1 LFNIG
6 MPEIIVILIVA
17 ILVIGPKRLPEV
29 ANALGKGLSEFKR
42 AMNNVKEELKLD
54 EVRNDVN
61 EMKDSLLFKNS
72 YFDEEKEVKEEK
84 KTTEE
89 TKVNEE
95 TKGQKLEVVD
105 HKADKAAGESHSPYP
120 PSPESDSKK

>member
-29 ANALGKGLSEFKR
+29 ANALGKGLAEFKR
-42 AMNNVKEELKLD
+42 AMNNVKEELKID

-72 YFDEEKEVKEEK
+72 YLDEEKEAKEAK
-84 KTTEE
+84 
-89 TKVNEE
+89 
-95 TKGQKLEVVD
+95 KGQKFEPAE
-105 HKADKAAGESHSPYP
+105 KEDKAAGDSHSPVSQP
-120 PSPESDSKK
+120 PKPHSEK

>member
-1 LFNIG
+1 VFNIG

-42 AMNNVKEELKLD
+42 AMNNVKEELKID

-61 EMKDSLLFKNS
+61 EMKDSLLFRNS
-72 YFDEEKEVKEEK
+72 YLDEEKEEK
-84 KTTEE
+84 KEQKTE
-89 TKVNEE
+89 TVGKAP
-95 TKGQKLEVVD
+95 GD
-105 HKADKAAGESHSPYP
+105 PGDADKTDFKAADSHSSVP
-120 PSPESDSKK
+120 PSPKSDSGK

>member
-1 LFNIG
+1 MFNIG

-29 ANALGKGLSEFKR
+29 ANALGKGLAEFKR
-42 AMNNVKEELKLD
+42 AMNNVKEELKID

-72 YFDEEKEVKEEK
+72 YLDEEKREKGEKEEK
-84 KTTEE
+84 KGPKFEIVE
-89 TKVNEE
+89 KE
-95 TKGQKLEVVD
+95 
-105 HKADKAAGESHSPYP
+105 HDKASGDSNTPTP
-120 PSPESDSKK
+120 PSPESDSGK